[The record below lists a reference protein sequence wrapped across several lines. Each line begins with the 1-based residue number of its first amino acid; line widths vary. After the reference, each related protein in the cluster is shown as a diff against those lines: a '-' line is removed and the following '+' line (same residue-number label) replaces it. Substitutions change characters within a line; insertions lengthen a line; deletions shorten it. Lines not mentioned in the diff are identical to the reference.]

1 MKNKILKKK
10 ETLLLIICML
20 PGLLSA
26 CGKDIEKEPI
36 PEGTDVPIVYESDEV
51 SLCQYKGNVVTGYTA
66 DSYVPT
72 EEEISQ
78 RVAEVCMY
86 AAETSG
92 EYMEYTDEWVAS
104 HFSDISTLEELKE
117 AAKESLVTEAQ
128 MDAPYDNRQA
138 AVMYVVEHSTVNASE
153 KTKESAREQLLSMH
167 KRDAVGQG
175 YESFVE
181 YLKKTGYESEEDFL
195 ESEFFKSEVD
205 NAVSLSL
212 VARAVAESEGIIVT
226 EEQIDGYAE
235 SIKEGI
241 FADREAVRNYLL
253 EQAAYDLIYDNTIFT
268 MEEGKESTVQ

>member
-1 MKNKILKKK
+1 MKDRTLKKK

-20 PGLLSA
+20 PGILSA
-26 CGKDIEKEPI
+26 CGKGSEKEPI
-36 PEGTDVPIVYESDEV
+36 SEGADIPIVYESDEV
-51 SLCQYKGNVVTGYTA
+51 SLCQYKGNTVPGYSA

-86 AAETSG
+86 AVETSG

-167 KRDAVGQG
+167 KRDAAGQG

-181 YLKKTGYESEEDFL
+181 YLKKTGYESEADFMG
-195 ESEFFKSEVD
+195 SDFFRAEVD

-212 VARAVAESEGIIVT
+212 VARAVAENEGIVVT
-226 EEQIDGYAE
+226 EEQIDGYE
-235 SIKEGI
+235 GSIKEGI

-268 MEEGKESTVQ
+268 MEEGKESAAQ